1 MAPAGIVSE
10 KWPRRPNLNKRR
22 ARIKRFIGAPRVDN
36 AIHLY
41 VIPATISLSLSLLL
55 TFIRNCYRTKI
66 RRRILWFNKSDEFQS
81 YDRSPRVYLFLHPP
95 R

>member
-10 KWPRRPNLNKRR
+10 KWPRWPNLNKRR
-22 ARIKRFIGAPRVDN
+22 VRIKRFIGAPRVDN

-41 VIPATISLSLSLLL
+41 VIPATVSFPLSLPP

-66 RRRILWFNKSDEFQS
+66 RRRPVETF
-81 YDRSPRVYLFLHPP
+81 RG
-95 R
+95 